1 VEISVQ
7 NYEKHPIPYGDE
19 QALRKFT
26 RDAEKN
32 TLKGI
37 AISVDASKTMALK
50 NHFDQSPDETFF
62 WKMRRISAGPLNIF
76 RTPVGATVLGLPFV
90 ATGFFLGAGVLPVA
104 ATLAALPFGIGAFTA
119 FLAVGFED
127 RVDFLREQSLL
138 LIQKQVGLRLYQMES
153 RRCIDSLHKILS
165 EGIRHHRASLMSD
178 EEERLF
184 DVSFCDLCC
193 DFPTLPVFSPHDHQK
208 LHPFEY
214 REICNHLDN
223 VERKISLCEKS
234 GDHAGAASLREN
246 IDPFR
251 GKPFSKDELC
261 IDEQHL
267 KDRIAVL
274 ERTLVVLR
282 CRSVNAPDAV
292 QQSAMEA
299 IRDYAIHSYD
309 NEKDVLM
316 ALLVAGNDLHMPAK
330 FREGIQLQMEQKMW
344 AEHAPHLLAER
355 ANV

>member
-1 VEISVQ
+1 MEISVQ
-7 NYEKHPIPYGDE
+7 NHKKPPIPYRDE
-19 QALRKFT
+19 RALRKFT
-26 RDAEKN
+26 REAEGN

-37 AISVDASKTMALK
+37 SISVDAAKTMVLQ
-50 NHFDQSPDETFF
+50 NHFDQSPDETFL
-62 WKMRRISAGPLNIF
+62 WKMRRISAGPLNVF
-76 RTPVGATVLGLPFV
+76 RTPVGASVLGLPFV
-90 ATGFFLGAGVLPVA
+90 ATGFLLGAGVLPVA

-119 FLAVGFED
+119 FLAVGLED
-127 RVDFLREQSLL
+127 RVDFLKEQSML

-153 RRCIDSLHKILS
+153 RRCVDSLHKILS
-165 EGIRHHRASLMSD
+165 EGIQHHRASLMSD
-178 EEERLF
+178 EEKLLF

-223 VERKISLCEKS
+223 VERKISLCERN
-234 GDHAGAASLREN
+234 GDRAGAEALREN

-267 KDRIAVL
+267 KDRISVL
-274 ERTLVVLR
+274 ERTLVILR
-282 CRSVNAPDAV
+282 CRSVNAPDEV

-309 NEKDVLM
+309 NEKDILG
-316 ALLVAGNDLHMPAK
+316 ALLVAGNDLHMPAA
-330 FREGIQLQMEQKMW
+330 FRKEIQSQMEQNFW
-344 AEHAPHLLAER
+344 AEHAGNILGER
-355 ANV
+355 ENL